1 MTSIAAR
8 ASSGSNEIH
17 SVPIRSAKPC
27 GASSSEE
34 AIDGAR
40 YPGARV
46 GFCAVALNDEQRSL
60 LQLLLGGQSYEDI
73 GSLLGTDAAQV
84 RVRAREAL
92 TEVGGADPDA
102 KVGLTD
108 FLLGKAD
115 PIGRAD
121 AVRQLQNDPES
132 NELATEI
139 VSRLRLLSPSAQLP
153 EIPPAKGGRRAAA
166 PSPTSPTQPASPA
179 GDASKS
185 RRPGVPDAIKR
196 MELGDDRRRLAIV
209 AAGVG
214 ALILAVILAVVV
226 FGGGDDDGGEGGA
239 DTETALG
246 GDEELLIVS
255 LGPLGE
261 GGAAG
266 QAVFAQA
273 QDQPLLQINLTGLP
287 PAGQNQNYIA
297 WLYNSDRFAF
307 PLARDRV
314 GQDGNL
320 TGTAAVPTQILPLL
334 NQGLFGCVDVS
345 LASNEQTQAALQSAA
360 NSRQLPAHTGESVL
374 RGQIPTA
381 PGEEAPSGA
390 DSVCDAAS
398 QAGAGAGGQ
407 AQGDSGLGG
416 RHPRAAPRA
425 PRARCPKRR
434 PSQTGATAAACPG
447 S

>member
-1 MTSIAAR
+1 M
-8 ASSGSNEIH
+8 
-17 SVPIRSAKPC
+17 
-27 GASSSEE
+27 
-34 AIDGAR
+34 
-40 YPGARV
+40 
-46 GFCAVALNDEQRSL
+46 ALNDEQRSL

-73 GSLLGTDAAQV
+73 GSLLGTDATQV
-84 RVRAREAL
+84 RERARAAM

-121 AVRQLQNDPES
+121 AVRQLQNDPEA
-132 NELATEI
+132 NELASEI

-153 EIPPAKGGRRAAA
+153 EIPPAKGGRRAAT
-166 PSPTSPTQPASPA
+166 PSPASSGSSEPSTPA
-179 GDASKS
+179 GGASKS
-185 RRPGVPDAIKR
+185 RRPGVPDVIKR
-196 MELGDDRRRLAIV
+196 VNLGDDRRRIAVV

-214 ALILAVILAVVV
+214 ALVLAIVLAVVV
-226 FGGGDDDGGEGGA
+226 FGGDDDGGGGGG
-239 DTETALG
+239 DTETTLG

-255 LGPLGE
+255 LAPLS
-261 GGAAG
+261 GGDAAG

-287 PAGQNQNYIA
+287 PAGQDQNYIA

-314 GQDGNL
+314 GEDGNL
-320 TGTAAVPTQILPLL
+320 TGTAAIPTQILPLL

-374 RGQIPTA
+374 RGQIPA
-381 PGEEAPSGA
+381 QPGEEAPSGA
-390 DSVCDAAS
+390 DSVCDAVS
-398 QAGAGAGGQ
+398 QAGAGAQGQ
-407 AQGDSGLGG
+407 GQGNSGLGG
-416 RHPRAAPRA
+416 AAPEGSA
-425 PRARCPKRR
+425 P
-434 PSQTGATAAACPG
+434 GAEGAVPEEAP
-447 S
+447 

>member
-1 MTSIAAR
+1 M
-8 ASSGSNEIH
+8 
-17 SVPIRSAKPC
+17 
-27 GASSSEE
+27 
-34 AIDGAR
+34 
-40 YPGARV
+40 
-46 GFCAVALNDEQRSL
+46 
-60 LQLLLGGQSYEDI
+60 
-73 GSLLGTDAAQV
+73 
-84 RVRAREAL
+84 RAREAL

-132 NELATEI
+132 NELATDI

-166 PSPTSPTQPASPA
+166 PSPTSSPTQPAAPA

-196 MELGDDRRRLAIV
+196 INLGDDRRRLAIV
-209 AAGVG
+209 AAGAG
-214 ALILAVILAVVV
+214 ALIVAIVLAVVV
-226 FGGGDDDGGEGGA
+226 FGGEDDGGGEGGG
-239 DTETALG
+239 DTSTALG
-246 GDEELLIVS
+246 GDEELLIVE

-261 GGAAG
+261 SGAAG

-287 PAGQNQNYIA
+287 PAGQDQNYIA

-314 GQDGNL
+314 GEDGNL
-320 TGTAAVPTQILPLL
+320 TGTAAIPTQILPLL

-345 LASNEQTQAALQSAA
+345 LASNEQTQAALQGAA
-360 NSRQLPAHTGESVL
+360 NSQQLPAHTGESVL

-407 AQGDSGLGG
+407 GQGNSGLGG
-416 RHPRAAPRA
+416 AAPEGSA
-425 PRARCPKRR
+425 P
-434 PSQTGATAAACPG
+434 GAEGAVPG
-447 S
+447 SARR